1 MKIVLDTSTLV
12 SGIFYSG
19 KPSHILDRIFAGEI
33 TLVIT
38 DKIYEEYVA
47 VCTDDR
53 MTDHSNAKKS
63 DVLKLLQYL
72 VHLSENVTPTKE
84 YEAVKQDLSDNKFI
98 DAAYEAGVQYIV
110 SSDKKHL
117 LKLKKFKEIPIV
129 SPADFLNDF
138 GKRHQFD
145 DSVFVTVVEK
155 PSEMYGRLFVL
166 ERKGKPLT
174 EEDMRKRVDEYKK
187 EMADILKKVKRK
199 TK

>member
-1 MKIVLDTSTLV
+1 
-12 SGIFYSG
+12 
-19 KPSHILDRIFAGEI
+19 
-33 TLVIT
+33 
-38 DKIYEEYVA
+38 
-47 VCTDDR
+47 

-63 DVLKLLQYL
+63 DVLKILQYL